1 MLGSEGVG
9 RGEGG
14 RQEWKQTSGSLWIL
28 LVAGEAAR
36 AFLGGRGGGYRAS

>member
-9 RGEGG
+9 RGGG